1 MSRIVLISSL
11 AALLA
16 ASGTHCAN
24 AVQGADQD
32 ASARYDLAC
41 ADVGID
47 PGSAA
52 FSQCV
57 ADLQY
62 SLWALQN
69 LYKS

>member
-1 MSRIVLISSL
+1 MSRIILISSL

-16 ASGTHCAN
+16 ASGTHGAK
-24 AVQGADQD
+24 AIQSADQGAWAQD
-32 ASARYDLAC
+32 NLAC

-47 PGSAA
+47 PGSAV

-57 ADLQY
+57 ADLHH
-62 SLWALQN
+62 SLWAEQN